1 MLSQQSQPKSN
12 GWQSLPGVSQEMLQP
27 LRLNP
32 GQALHDRDH
41 LPPGVLLIEQ
51 GDMRLLGLDQR
62 KEAFTLQRF
71 GSGEIVGGELLL
83 RGINGLTLTAATAVE
98 GSLLPAE
105 RFFQL
110 LDHHPEHLRQ
120 FCSLSAWELWA
131 AAASRQ
137 DPRYPTAQELLR
149 WARQACELSDQ
160 PIRLLAPGSHELGLS
175 DGSWLLSSDN
185 IEGETLGTVLQSP
198 CRLEVLGRLPARLLP
213 LPSHWPP
220 QRQQIGRAHV

>member
-1 MLSQQSQPKSN
+1 
-12 GWQSLPGVSQEMLQP
+12 
-27 LRLNP
+27 
-32 GQALHDRDH
+32 
-41 LPPGVLLIEQ
+41 
-51 GDMRLLGLDQR
+51 LGLDQR

-110 LDHHPEHLRQ
+110 LDRQPEHLRQ

-175 DGSWLLSSDN
+175 DGSWLVSSDN

-220 QRQQIGRAHV
+220 QRQLEP

>member
-1 MLSQQSQPKSN
+1 MLSQQPQPKSN
-12 GWQSLPGVSQEMLQP
+12 GWKALPGVSQEMLQP

-110 LDHHPEHLRQ
+110 LDRQPEHLRQ

-160 PIRLLAPGSHELGLS
+160 PIRLLAPGSHELGPVSYTHL
-175 DGSWLLSSDN
+175 
-185 IEGETLGTVLQSP
+185 TLPTILRV
-198 CRLEVLGRLPARLLP
+198 
-213 LPSHWPP
+213 
-220 QRQQIGRAHV
+220 